1 MSTTTNTIDTKLLSF
16 TQLFGQQIGQLTIEA
31 IEIPLIQ
38 RDYAQGRKGVERI
51 RSQFIDAVC
60 TALLPYT
67 KPIELDFVY
76 GDVENG
82 KFMPLDGQQRLTLLF
97 LLHCYLAWHQSEQPN
112 PQPWAKFS
120 YATRPGAREFCRML
134 SQCRPHFDKGS
145 SVSHPSSWLM
155 DQAEYLPTWNHDPT
169 IQSMLVVLDDLHQWF
184 TEHLVN
190 IDSAWQKL
198 TNTENPA
205 IRFHLLPMKTD
216 DTSKTNPQY
225 IKMNSRGKPLT
236 SFENF
241 KAQFEE
247 KLEAIDANQAKTF
260 AKKVDT
266 DWSDTLWEYRGD
278 DNLVDDEFMR
288 YFRFVSEICAW
299 NSHEPLPTDKKTNEL
314 AYLTDLAEKVYGP
327 KQPKHQENLDFLF
340 HTFDV
345 WHGKSIKDE
354 CETILT
360 AVPAPATNRL
370 LIFNAFKK
378 EGVDLFHACCRYYG
392 TSEWDLPRTL
402 LFYGV
407 LLRLHSHKQD
417 VEITNLSTH
426 LRILRNLIEASRGG
440 EIREEFMP
448 RLLEDVRHIMSGK
461 LDQVSA
467 FNQEQKQNELVKL
480 ALLKTDSSLE
490 NILHQLE
497 DHDLLRGG
505 LTAFD
510 LNNPS
515 QFQARAQTFL
525 QVFDKSIYDDKEPWI
540 EITGALLA
548 HGNYAKTQNRWTGYH
563 FASFGAPQNN
573 EPWQTLFRG
582 KGKGA
587 ILHPLGKPL
596 MTLLDALK
604 SGSTLQNEIQN
615 YCSDASTPKD
625 WRYYFVKYPSMRKA
639 KSGLYVFNAIGYE
652 ACMLRKDQLNSYYA
666 DPYLCAAVQ
675 TSKIDYEE
683 ALANKN
689 WPNSFYGYENYP
701 RWLELKKSGLKL
713 RSIDAGWEIAAI
725 PSTQQA
731 IWEEMLLTITGVT
744 VKPDSTSTNVVLEVA
759 KSDNMDT
766 IDRIELAAQLLKKL
780 IAHGF

>member
-60 TALLPYT
+60 TALLPDT

-134 SQCRPHFDKGS
+134 SQCRPHFDTGS

-169 IQSMLVVLDDLHQWF
+169 IQSMLIVLDDLHQWF

-236 SFENF
+236 PFENF

-247 KLEAIDANQAKTF
+247 KLETIDANKAKTF

-266 DWSDTLWEYRGD
+266 AWSDTLWEYRGD

-288 YFRFVSEICAW
+288 YFRFISEVCAW
-299 NSHEPLPTDKKTNEL
+299 NSEVTLPSSKKANEL
-314 AYLTDLAEKVYGP
+314 AYLSDLAEKVYGSN
-327 KQPKHQENLDFLF
+327 QPKVQENLDFLF
-340 HTFDV
+340 HAFDV
-345 WHGKSIKDE
+345 WHGKSIKNE
-354 CETILT
+354 CGMILT
-360 AVPAPATNRL
+360 ATASPATKQL

-378 EGVDLFHACCRYYG
+378 EEIGVDLFHACCRYYG
-392 TSEWDLPRTL
+392 TPEWGLRRTL
-402 LFYGV
+402 LFYGM
-407 LLRLHSHKQD
+407 LLRWDFPKQD
-417 VEITNLSTH
+417 EEVANFSKH
-426 LRILRNLIEASRGG
+426 LRILRNLIEASGDG

-448 RLLEDVRHIMSGK
+448 RLLADVRCVMSGN

-467 FNQEQKQNELVKL
+467 FNQEQKQNELGKL
-480 ALLKTDSSLE
+480 ALLETDPALE
-490 NILHQLE
+490 SILHQLE
-497 DHDLLRGG
+497 DHELLRGG

-510 LNNPS
+510 LNPTT
-515 QFQARAQTFL
+515 FQSRAQTFL
-525 QVFDKSIYDDKEPWI
+525 KIFDKSTHNNHASWL

-548 HGNYAKTQNRWTGYH
+548 HGNYAKTQKRGEGYR
-563 FASFGAPQNN
+563 FAYLGAPQNN
-573 EPWQTLFRG
+573 ESWRKLFRG
-582 KGKGA
+582 KGRGET
-587 ILHPLGKPL
+587 IHPLHQPL
-596 MTLLDALK
+596 MALLDAVNT
-604 SGSTLQNEIQN
+604 GSTLQDEIHCYVN
-615 YCSDASTPKD
+615 DFNTLKD
-625 WRYYFVKYPSMRKA
+625 WRYYLVKYPAMRQGY
-639 KSGLYVFNAIGYE
+639 SGLYVFNASGYE
-652 ACMLRKDQLNSYYA
+652 ACMLRKDQMNSYYA
-666 DPYLCAAVQ
+666 DPYLCAAVKY
-675 TSKIDYEE
+675 SEINHESI
-683 ALANKN
+683 ANSN
-689 WPNSFYGYENYP
+689 WPNSFYGYETNP
-701 RWLELKKSGLKL
+701 RWLHLKKSGIKL
-713 RSIDAGWEIAAI
+713 RSVDAGWEISDI
-725 PSTQQA
+725 SVTQQTVWRQM
-731 IWEEMLLTITGVT
+731 IQNIQGITVTENPTSMLTLIA
-744 VKPDSTSTNVVLEVA
+744 VA
-759 KSDNMDT
+759 KNGEVDAV
-766 IDRIELAAQLLKKL
+766 DRIEIAANL
-780 IAHGF
+780 IKILVNHEF